1 MKYLRWLSL
10 LLLGLTVLA
19 ACELQPIPELSSAAA
34 LATPPARDPA
44 TPTVTPQTGPE
55 PEPTETPPPQSRNV
69 ALTGEGRSSEGE
81 ETAHLAFDGDLDTN
95 WNARNLAAQWIAVSL
110 DGLYLVDRIE
120 LVVAQAPAGPTS
132 HVLWLG
138 SGSGVRTLH
147 KRLSDILT
155 QDGQVLTI
163 EFSPPQL
170 ADDILVH
177 TLESPSWVAW
187 REVRVFGTPA
197 PDFAVSTGMPQ
208 LERELIIENLE
219 LPVQI
224 THAGDGSGRLF
235 VVEQRGRIR
244 VFKDRV
250 ENDQLFIDISGQV
263 TCCGER
269 GLMNIAFS
277 PDFASN
283 QQFYLSY
290 TGLDGDLVVS
300 RFTAALDLESAD
312 PASEEVLLSI
322 GQPHHAHNG
331 GRMTFGPLD
340 GYLYVGVGDGGSED
354 LPPHE
359 SQYPDR
365 LLGKILRIDV
375 ESSERP
381 YEIPASNPFVS
392 VEGYRPE
399 IWALGL
405 RNPWGFAFDPE
416 TGDLYIPDT
425 GHSRREEVNF
435 MPVSSPGGENY
446 GWPTIEGTRCLKI
459 SGMPVP
465 CHQAAIFTLPVA
477 EYERASGCAVVG
489 GAVYRGDDLPHLNG
503 RFLFSDFC
511 RGDIW
516 SLHRPAPTGNPSL
529 DAVTSEGWRAELVL
543 KAANIVSSIGTGEDG
558 SLYFVVYQ
566 PGAIFKVS
574 SK

>member
-1 MKYLRWLSL
+1 MRRTILVSVM
-10 LLLGLTVLA
+10 LLGLAVLT
-19 ACELQPIPELSSAAA
+19 ACELQPVPELSSTAAQDSQA
-34 LATPPARDPA
+34 AIAPA
-44 TPTVTPQTGPE
+44 TPTLTPQAE
-55 PEPTETPPPQSRNV
+55 PQPVPTETPPPQSRNV
-69 ALTGEGRSSEGE
+69 ALTGEVRSSEGE
-81 ETAHLAFDGDLDTN
+81 DTASLAFDGDLDTL
-95 WNARNLAAQWIAVSL
+95 WNAQNFAAQWIAVTLDSL
-110 DGLYLVDRIE
+110 YVVDRIE

-132 HVLWLG
+132 HVIWLG
-138 SGSGVRTLH
+138 NGSGVRTLY
-147 KRLSDILT
+147 KRLADIHT
-155 QDGQVLTI
+155 EDGQTLTI
-163 EFSPPQL
+163 EISPPRPL
-170 ADDILVH
+170 DDLLVQ

-187 REVRVFGTPA
+187 REVRVFGTLLSDTEVASEIPR
-197 PDFAVSTGMPQ
+197 
-208 LERELIIENLE
+208 LKRELVVENLE
-219 LPVQI
+219 LPVQV

-235 VVEQRGRIR
+235 IVEQRGRIR
-244 VFKDRV
+244 IFKDGV
-250 ENDQLFIDISGQV
+250 ENDQLFIDISSHV

-269 GLMNIAFS
+269 GLLNVAFS
-277 PDFASN
+277 PSFPSN
-283 QQFYLSY
+283 RQLYLSY
-290 TGLDGDLVVS
+290 TSLDGDLVVS
-300 RFTAALDLESAD
+300 RFTAAPDLETAD
-312 PASEEVLLSI
+312 PASEELLLSI

-359 SQYPDR
+359 SQYPDQ

-381 YEIPASNPFVS
+381 YAVPASNPFVN

-425 GHSRREEVNF
+425 GHSRREEVSF
-435 MPVSSPGGENY
+435 MPVSSPGGDNY

-477 EYERASGCAVVG
+477 EYERARGCAVVG
-489 GAVYRGDDLPHLNG
+489 GAVYRGEDLPHLNG

-516 SLHRPAPTGNPSL
+516 SLHRPAPSGNHSPEG
-529 DAVTSEGWRAELVL
+529 VNHEGWRAELVL
-543 KAANIVSSIGTGEDG
+543 KAANIVSSIGTDEDG
-558 SLYFVVYQ
+558 SLYFVAYQ
-566 PGAIFKVS
+566 PGAIFKITRE
-574 SK
+574 

>member
-1 MKYLRWLSL
+1 M
-10 LLLGLTVLA
+10 
-19 ACELQPIPELSSAAA
+19 A
-34 LATPPARDPA
+34 LD
-44 TPTVTPQTGPE
+44 
-55 PEPTETPPPQSRNV
+55 
-69 ALTGEGRSSEGE
+69 
-81 ETAHLAFDGDLDTN
+81 DDTDTI
-95 WNARNLAAQWIAVSL
+95 WNAQNFAAQWIAVKL
-110 DGLYLVDRIE
+110 DSLYLVDRIE

-147 KRLSDILT
+147 KRLSNIHT
-155 QDGQVLTI
+155 EDGQTLTI

-170 ADDILVH
+170 VDDLLVH

-197 PDFAVSTGMPQ
+197 ADAVVSTGTPQ
-208 LERELIIENLE
+208 LKRELIVGNLE
-219 LPVQI
+219 LPVQV

-244 VFKDRV
+244 IFKDGV
-250 ENDQLFIDISGQV
+250 ENNQFFIDISGQI

-269 GLMNIAFS
+269 GLMNVAFS

-375 ESSERP
+375 ESSQLF
-381 YEIPASNPFVS
+381 YAIPVSNPFVN
-392 VEGYRPE
+392 VEGYRQE

-405 RNPWGFAFDPE
+405 RNPWGFAFDPV
-416 TGDLYIPDT
+416 TGDLFIPDT

-435 MPVSSPGGENY
+435 APLSNQGGHNY

-459 SGMPVP
+459 SGLPVP

-516 SLHRPAPTGNPSL
+516 SLHRPAPDENPSL
-529 DAVTSEGWRAELVL
+529 DGVTNEGWRAELVF
-543 KAANIVSSIGTGEDG
+543 KAANIVSSIGTDEDG

-566 PGAIFKVS
+566 PGAIYKIS
-574 SK
+574 SR

>member
-1 MKYLRWLSL
+1 M
-10 LLLGLTVLA
+10 
-19 ACELQPIPELSSAAA
+19 
-34 LATPPARDPA
+34 
-44 TPTVTPQTGPE
+44 
-55 PEPTETPPPQSRNV
+55 
-69 ALTGEGRSSEGE
+69 
-81 ETAHLAFDGDLDTN
+81 AFDDDTDTI
-95 WNARNLAAQWIAVSL
+95 WNAQNFAAQWIAVKL
-110 DGLYLVDRIE
+110 DSLYLVDRIE

-147 KRLSDILT
+147 KRLSNIHT
-155 QDGQVLTI
+155 EDGQTLTI
-163 EFSPPQL
+163 ELSPPQL
-170 ADDILVH
+170 VDDLLVH

-197 PDFAVSTGMPQ
+197 ADAVVSTGTPQ
-208 LERELIIENLE
+208 LKRELIVGNLE
-219 LPVQI
+219 LPVQV

-244 VFKDRV
+244 IFKDGE
-250 ENDQLFIDISGQV
+250 ENNQFFIDISGQV

-269 GLMNIAFS
+269 GLMNVAFS

-290 TGLDGDLVVS
+290 TSLDGDLVVS

-375 ESSERP
+375 ESSQLF
-381 YEIPASNPFVS
+381 YAIPASNPFVN

-405 RNPWGFAFDPE
+405 RNPWGFAFDPV
-416 TGDLYIPDT
+416 TGDLFIPDT

-435 MPVSSPGGENY
+435 APLS
-446 GWPTIEGTRCLKI
+446 TT
-459 SGMPVP
+459 
-465 CHQAAIFTLPVA
+465 T
-477 EYERASGCAVVG
+477 VG
-489 GAVYRGDDLPHLNG
+489 
-503 RFLFSDFC
+503 
-511 RGDIW
+511 
-516 SLHRPAPTGNPSL
+516 RP
-529 DAVTSEGWRAELVL
+529 L
-543 KAANIVSSIGTGEDG
+543 KARDA
-558 SLYFVVYQ
+558 
-566 PGAIFKVS
+566 
-574 SK
+574 

>member
-1 MKYLRWLSL
+1 MRRTILSSVM
-10 LLLGLTVLA
+10 LLGLAVLT
-19 ACELQPIPELSSAAA
+19 ACELQPVPEQSSPAAQ
-34 LATPPARDPA
+34 ATQPARDSA
-44 TPTVTPQTGPE
+44 TPTLTPQAE
-55 PEPTETPPPQSRNV
+55 PQPVPTETPPPQSRNV
-69 ALTGEGRSSEGE
+69 ALTGEGRTSEGE
-81 ETAHLAFDGDLDTN
+81 DTARLAFDGDLDTL
-95 WNARNLAAQWIAVSL
+95 WNAQNFAAQWIAVTL

-132 HVLWLG
+132 HVFWLDN
-138 SGSGVRTLH
+138 GSGVRTLY
-147 KRLSDILT
+147 KRLTDIHT
-155 QDGQVLTI
+155 KDGQTLTI
-163 EFSPPQL
+163 EISPPRQV
-170 ADDILVH
+170 ADLLVQ

-187 REVRVFGTPA
+187 REVRVFGTPLSDIEVA
-197 PDFAVSTGMPQ
+197 NETPQ
-208 LERELIIENLE
+208 LKRELIVENLE
-219 LPVQI
+219 LPVQV

-235 VVEQRGRIR
+235 IVEQRGRIR
-244 VFKDRV
+244 IFKDGV
-250 ENDQLFIDISGQV
+250 ENDQLFIDISNQV

-269 GLMNIAFS
+269 GLLNIAFS
-277 PDFASN
+277 PSFPAN

-290 TGLDGDLVVS
+290 TSLDGDLIVS
-300 RFTAALDLESAD
+300 RFNAAPDLETAD

-340 GYLYVGVGDGGSED
+340 GYLYVGVGDGGSDD

-359 SQYPDR
+359 SQYPDQ

-381 YEIPASNPFVS
+381 YAIPASNPFVN

-416 TGDLYIPDT
+416 TGDLFIPDT
-425 GHSRREEVNF
+425 GHSRREEVSF
-435 MPVSSPGGENY
+435 MPVSSPGGDNY

-465 CHQAAIFTLPVA
+465 CQQAAIFTLPVA
-477 EYERASGCAVVG
+477 EYERARGCAVVG
-489 GAVYRGDDLPHLNG
+489 GIVYRGKELPHLNG

-516 SLHRPAPTGNPSL
+516 SLHRPVPTGNLGL
-529 DAVTSEGWRAELVL
+529 DGVNHEGWRAELVF
-543 KAANIVSSIGTGEDG
+543 KAANIVSSIGTDEDG
-558 SLYFVVYQ
+558 NLYFVAYQ
-566 PGAIFKVS
+566 PGAIFKIS
-574 SK
+574 LR

>member
-1 MKYLRWLSL
+1 MKYAIFLSVL
-10 LLLGLTVLA
+10 LLSLTVLT
-19 ACELQPIPELSSAAA
+19 ACELRPVPELPSPAAQVSQ
-34 LATPPARDPA
+34 PARDPA
-44 TPTVTPQTGPE
+44 TPTVTPQAE
-55 PEPTETPPPQSRNV
+55 PQPLPTETPPPQTRNV
-69 ALTGEGRSSEGE
+69 ALTGKGRSSEGE
-81 ETAHLAFDGDLDTN
+81 ETAHLAFDDDTDTI
-95 WNARNLAAQWIAVSL
+95 WNAQNFAAQWIAVTL
-110 DGLYLVDRIE
+110 DDLYHVDRIE

-138 SGSGVRTLH
+138 NGSGVRTLY
-147 KRLSDILT
+147 KRFTDVYT
-155 QDGQVLTI
+155 EDGQTLTI
-163 EFSPPQL
+163 ELDPPQPV
-170 ADDILVH
+170 DDLLFH

-197 PDFAVSTGMPQ
+197 PDAAVSTATPQ
-208 LERELIIENLE
+208 LKRELIIENLE
-219 LPVQI
+219 LPVQV

-235 VVEQRGRIR
+235 IVEQEGRIR
-244 VFKDRV
+244 IFKDGV
-250 ENDQLFIDISGQV
+250 ENDQLFIDISSQV
-263 TCCGER
+263 ACCGEM
-269 GLMNIAFS
+269 GLMNVAFS
-277 PDFASN
+277 PSFPSN
-283 QQFYLSY
+283 HLLYLSY
-290 TGLDGDLVVS
+290 TSLNRDLVIS
-300 RFTAALDLESAD
+300 RFTAAPDLETAD

-359 SQYPDR
+359 SQFPDR

-375 ESSERP
+375 ESSRLP
-381 YEIPASNPFVS
+381 YAIPASNPFVDI
-392 VEGYRPE
+392 EGYRPE

-405 RNPWGFAFDPE
+405 RNPWGFAFDPL
-416 TGDLYIPDT
+416 TGDLFIPDT

-435 MPVSSPGGENY
+435 SPLSNPGGHNY

-489 GAVYRGDDLPHLNG
+489 GVVYRGDDLPHLSG

-516 SLHRPAPTGNPSL
+516 SLHRPAPSGNLSL
-529 DAVTSEGWRAELVL
+529 DGVNHEGWRAELVF
-543 KAANIVSSIGTGEDG
+543 KATNIVSSIGTDEDG
-558 SLYFVVYQ
+558 NLYFVAYQ
-566 PGAIFKVS
+566 PGAIFKIS
-574 SK
+574 PK

>member
-1 MKYLRWLSL
+1 MKYAILLSALLLSL
-10 LLLGLTVLA
+10 AVLS
-19 ACELQPIPELSSAAA
+19 ACELQPVPELSS
-34 LATPPARDPA
+34 PAPRTA
-44 TPTVTPQTGPE
+44 KTESASTNPTVTPHAE
-55 PEPTETPPPQSRNV
+55 PVQTETPPPRSRNV

-81 ETAHLAFDGDLDTN
+81 ETAHLALDDDTDTI
-95 WNARNLAAQWIAVSL
+95 WNAQNFAAQWIAVKL
-110 DGLYLVDRIE
+110 DSLYLVDRIE

-147 KRLSDILT
+147 KRLSNIHT
-155 QDGQVLTI
+155 EDGQTLTI
-163 EFSPPQL
+163 ELSPPQL
-170 ADDILVH
+170 VDDLLVH

-197 PDFAVSTGMPQ
+197 ADAVVGTGSPQ
-208 LERELIIENLE
+208 LKRELIVGNLE
-219 LPVQI
+219 LPVQV

-244 VFKDRV
+244 IFKDGV
-250 ENDQLFIDISGQV
+250 ENNQFFIDISGQI

-269 GLMNIAFS
+269 GLMNVAFS

-375 ESSERP
+375 ESSQLF
-381 YEIPASNPFVS
+381 YAIPASNPFVN

-405 RNPWGFAFDPE
+405 RNPWGFAFDPV
-416 TGDLYIPDT
+416 TGDLFIPDT

-435 MPVSSPGGENY
+435 APLSNQGGHNY

-459 SGMPVP
+459 SGLPVP
-465 CHQAAIFTLPVA
+465 CHQAAVFTLPAA

-516 SLHRPAPTGNPSL
+516 SLHRPAPDENPSL
-529 DAVTSEGWRAELVL
+529 DGVTNEGWHAELVF
-543 KAANIVSSIGTGEDG
+543 KAANIVSSIGTDEDG

-566 PGAIFKVS
+566 PGAIYKIS
-574 SK
+574 SR